1 MLLLSAFFRA
11 GLSAM
16 SPSSIYNIPKVIH
29 RTWKTRDIPYDIFK
43 KEWVDSWEKYNP
55 SWEFRFY
62 TDEDIDRF
70 MEENY
75 PEHLELLN
83 SYDQHIKK
91 VDAFRYFLL
100 HRYGGMYVDLD
111 FECFKPL
118 DNLFC
123 EGVNIYLQQN
133 NPTVLRTTNSIM
145 ISSPGH
151 VFWKHAIR
159 RLAAERNMS
168 AGPPAHT
175 GPHFLTRV
183 LEEREYDDIEILKFR
198 AYFFP
203 RWHKEKDIE
212 IEDGYRERED
222 VYGEHKFTRT
232 W

>member
-1 MLLLSAFFRA
+1 LLSAFFRA

>member
-1 MLLLSAFFRA
+1 
-11 GLSAM
+11 M
-16 SPSSIYNIPKVIH
+16 SPSRIFNIPKVIH
-29 RTWKTRDIPYDIFK
+29 RTWKDQDIPYDIFK
-43 KEWVDSWEKYNP
+43 KEWVESWEKYNP

-62 TDEDIDRF
+62 TDDDIDRF

-75 PEHLELLN
+75 PEHLEMLN

-100 HRYGGMYVDLD
+100 YRYGGMYVDLD

-118 DNLFC
+118 DSLFK

-133 NPTVLRTTNSIM
+133 NPTIPRVTNSIM

-151 VFWKHAIR
+151 IFWRHAIN
-159 RLAAERNMS
+159 RLMAERHME
-168 AGPPAHT
+168 AGPPMHT
-175 GPHFLTRV
+175 GPNFVTRV
-183 LEEREYDDIEILKFR
+183 LGERAFDDIQILRFR

-203 RWHKEKDIE
+203 RWYKEKDID
-212 IEDGYRERED
+212 IGDDYRARED
-222 VYGEHKFTRT
+222 VYGEHKFTKT